1 MNLTKHTDY
10 ALRILLHLAIQP
22 GRKLS
27 IANIA
32 TTEDISRNHLMKV
45 SQSLAR
51 LGYIVGYRGK
61 GGGIALAKPA
71 HTVNIGQLL
80 QQVERNLQPVD
91 GMEAGRPAAAGH
103 LLEQALEDARTSF
116 IQSMS
121 QYTLADLVAD
131 ALRRPEEVIEEDSQS
146 PLLGEQGAG

>member
-91 GMEAGRPAAAGH
+91 GMEAGQPAAPGL